1 MATKTT
7 IRDLQ
12 YYLNLPWTYT
22 VETTRET
29 GELLYIVH
37 VNELPG
43 ISTDAPILAE
53 AFESIKEALAGA
65 LELYMK
71 MGDEIPLPSAP
82 LRAASEAIDYHPIE
96 ELRQVLLKEAEARK
110 MSLNQFLNEYLAKTL
125 LSSE

>member
-1 MATKTT
+1 MASNNKATKNL
-7 IRDLQ
+7 D

-22 VETTRET
+22 VETTKET

-43 ISTDAPILAE
+43 ISSYAATLDE

-65 LELYMK
+65 VELYIK
-71 MGDEIPLPSAP
+71 LGDEIPLPNMHRRVP
-82 LRAASEAIDYHPIE
+82 VLIDYQPTE
-96 ELRQVLLKEAEARK
+96 ELRQALLQEAQLK
-110 MSLNQFLNEYLAKTL
+110 KISLNQLLNECLPKAL